1 MDIEYYLKDIL
12 PFFND
17 LNDEE
22 KMKLISKCNI
32 NKYKK
37 GEIVHSKNS
46 SCTGLLITLS
56 GNFRGFISSPN
67 GREITLFKLYER
79 DVCMLSASCA
89 FKNLTYDVNLEAET
103 ECSAIVLD
111 SSLLEKLTSNN
122 LSVIKYM
129 LYLAQDKLSQV
140 MYVLE
145 QTTFFSLDERI
156 SEFLINQSN
165 IENSNILYMTHEN
178 IANELGS
185 SREVV
190 SRILKKFEKE
200 KKIEIYRG
208 KIKLIN
214 LK

>member
-46 SCTGLLITLS
+46 SCTGLLITLF

-79 DVCMLSASCA
+79 CM
-89 FKNLTYDVNLEAET
+89 Y
-103 ECSAIVLD
+103 AIC
-111 SSLLEKLTSNN
+111 
-122 LSVIKYM
+122 
-129 LYLAQDKLSQV
+129 
-140 MYVLE
+140 
-145 QTTFFSLDERI
+145 
-156 SEFLINQSN
+156 
-165 IENSNILYMTHEN
+165 IL
-178 IANELGS
+178 
-185 SREVV
+185 R
-190 SRILKKFEKE
+190 F
-200 KKIEIYRG
+200 
-208 KIKLIN
+208 
-214 LK
+214 